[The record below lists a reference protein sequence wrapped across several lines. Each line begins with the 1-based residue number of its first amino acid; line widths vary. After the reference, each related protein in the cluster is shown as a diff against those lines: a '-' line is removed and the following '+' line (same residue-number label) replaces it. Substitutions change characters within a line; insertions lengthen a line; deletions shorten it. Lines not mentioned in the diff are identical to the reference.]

1 MKTIVSKA
9 NNLVVLQLTNLQTMR
24 KLLNE
29 ELPRISPEEF
39 KTIDKIPLV
48 LVLDNVRSMNNIGS
62 IFRSADAFLVNSIS
76 LCGITATPPHKDIHK
91 TALGATDSVD
101 WEYFNKTEKAI
112 NNLKGMGYTIIAVEQ
127 TENSVMLNEVSV
139 NKGVKYALVFGHEV
153 RGIQQDVVDMCDF
166 AIEIPQFGTK
176 HSLNI
181 SVCAGILI
189 WEFYR
194 KIRK

>member
-1 MKTIVSKA
+1 MISKT
-9 NNLVVLQLTNLQTMR
+9 NNLVVLYFTNLQTMR

-29 ELPRISPEEF
+29 ELPRISLEEF
-39 KTIDKIPLV
+39 KAIDKIPLV

-62 IFRSADAFLVNSIS
+62 IFRSADAFLVKSIS

-91 TALGATDSVD
+91 TALGATESVN
-101 WEYFNKTEKAI
+101 WEYFKETKEAI
-112 NNLKGMGYTIIAVEQ
+112 DILKGKGYTIVAVEQ
-127 TENSVMLNEVSV
+127 TEGSIMLNEVTV
-139 NKGVKYALVFGHEV
+139 NTGERYALVFGHEV